1 MFIKPVDTAI
11 ISIIPEGD
19 PDLTTYLNELLREK
33 DKSEQQNNT
42 FWFSK
47 SENPGKLQDH
57 TPVQT
62 IILKELLE
70 LTEKENLN
78 QPDITECRMK
88 PL

>member
-1 MFIKPVDTAI
+1 M
-11 ISIIPEGD
+11 IPEGG
-19 PDLTTYLNELLREK
+19 PDLTTYLTELLREK
-33 DKSEQQNNT
+33 DKPQQQNNT

-47 SENPGKLQDH
+47 SEIPGKLQDH

-78 QPDITECRMK
+78 QSDITECRME
-88 PL
+88 PF